1 MKKSGKVGLVLIAA
15 LGLSSCG
22 RRAPEQVQRAPES
35 GTMAWDDTPRDLC
48 SKEHFN
54 DGLCQ
59 SAVNNRG
66 YHYGGLWLPMIYASS
81 YGRYYDN
88 HRSYLSG
95 GGQHAPVP
103 AAVYAPGFVAPAK
116 GTIVRGGF
124 GSTLR
129 SGSSVPSMAPPPV
142 SHNSA
147 PAASSQSSTSAAAAS
162 QSNGAPSATSHSST
176 SAASSHSSSSSSAG
190 S

>member
-35 GTMAWDDTPRDLC
+35 GTMAWDDKPRDPC
-48 SKEHFN
+48 SKEHFS

-66 YHYGGLWLPMIYASS
+66 YHYGGLWFPMMYAAS
-81 YGRYYDN
+81 YGQYYDS
-88 HRSYLSG
+88 HRSYLAG
-95 GGQHAPVP
+95 GGKHAPVP
-103 AAVYAPGFVAPAK
+103 STVYAPGFVAPAK

-142 SHNSA
+142 PHSGST
-147 PAASSQSSTSAAAAS
+147 PAASSHTST
-162 QSNGAPSATSHSST
+162 PTT
-176 SAASSHSSSSSSAG
+176 SSHASTSSSSAG